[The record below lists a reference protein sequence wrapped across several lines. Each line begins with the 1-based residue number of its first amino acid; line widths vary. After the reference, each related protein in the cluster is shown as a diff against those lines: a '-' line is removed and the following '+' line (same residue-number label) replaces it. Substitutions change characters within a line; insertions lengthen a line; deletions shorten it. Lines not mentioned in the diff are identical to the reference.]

1 MKTTELQLRNFGKA
15 IMKLANQENISRKEA
30 KELYRQVILNEQP
43 ELQQGAFLMSHL
55 MKGPTTE
62 ELCGAWDALYEYDTA
77 TIHPDFSEECC
88 DIVGTGSDALKTVN
102 VSTPASFIAAACGVK
117 IAKKGARLV
126 TGVSGATDILELFG
140 LKIDAPLSQAQ
151 KCLEDH
157 GICYLPG
164 EAFLQSGWARL
175 IQSMR
180 FTSAF
185 NIIGPLTKPCAKTTS
200 IVIGAYAANICPQL
214 IDVLKDTGT
223 KRAMSPYGMSEKHE
237 KHLGIDEISICGPTK
252 IIELNNGKIEEYTVT
267 AADFGVKQCSYEEVA
282 SRESANGNGEAI
294 LDILKGKDDTPLAD
308 LFAVNAAAALK
319 VAGVE
324 NDLKKATSQCKEA
337 IANGSALEKLR
348 QLIIYQGGNSGFRK
362 LESLLERIN

>member
-1 MKTTELQLRNFGKA
+1 MNTTELQLRNFGKA
-15 IMKLANQENISRKEA
+15 IMSLASNKNISREEA

-77 TIHPDFSEECC
+77 KIHPDFPDECC

-126 TGVSGATDILELFG
+126 TGVSGATDVLELFG
-140 LKIDAPLSQAQ
+140 LQIDTPLSQAQ

-164 EAFLQSGWARL
+164 EAFLLSGWARL

-200 IVIGAYAANICPQL
+200 IIIGAYAANICPQL

-223 KRAMSPYGMSEKHE
+223 KRAISPYGMSEKHE
-237 KHLGIDEISICGPTK
+237 NHLGIDEISTCGPTK
-252 IIELNNGKIEEYTVT
+252 IIELNNGEVEKYTVT

-282 SRESANGNGEAI
+282 SRESAEGNGKAI
-294 LDILKGKDDTPLAD
+294 LNVLLGRDDTPLAN
-308 LFAVNAAAALK
+308 LFAVNAAVALK

-348 QLIIYQGGNSGFRK
+348 QLITCQGGEKGIEQ
-362 LESLLERIN
+362 LESMLN